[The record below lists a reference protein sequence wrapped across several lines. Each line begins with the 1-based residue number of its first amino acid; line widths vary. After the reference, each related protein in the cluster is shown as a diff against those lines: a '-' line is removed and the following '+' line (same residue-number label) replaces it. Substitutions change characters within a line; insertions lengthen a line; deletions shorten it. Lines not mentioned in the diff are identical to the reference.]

1 MDLGD
6 AVRPISPLNTA
17 VAQPAG
23 DVDQSPSGE
32 VSSNELSQTISD
44 DHGVPVGPVVIVMAR
59 IGRHRETGPY
69 AIRSF
74 RGETNVGVTANTPD
88 QLHICPR
95 ATDPPTSSIDVS
107 APRGC
112 RVLPALVFF
121 TH

>member
-1 MDLGD
+1 
-6 AVRPISPLNTA
+6 
-17 VAQPAG
+17 G
-23 DVDQSPSGE
+23 DVDQSASGE

-44 DHGVPVGPVVIVMAR
+44 DHRVPVGSVVIAR

-95 ATDPPTSSIDVS
+95 ATDPPTSSIDVC
-107 APRGC
+107 APCGC
-112 RVLPALVFF
+112 RVLLAVVFF

>member
-6 AVRPISPLNTA
+6 AVRPISPLNMA

-23 DVDQSPSGE
+23 DVDQSASGE

-44 DHGVPVGPVVIVMAR
+44 DHGVPVGPVVIVIAR

-69 AIRSF
+69 AIRSL

-88 QLHICPR
+88 QLHICTR
-95 ATDPPTSSIDVS
+95 ATDPPTSSIEVS
-107 APRGC
+107 DTRPR
-112 RVLPALVFF
+112 RALVVLVFVI
-121 TH
+121 H

>member
-6 AVRPISPLNTA
+6 AVRPISPLNTT

-23 DVDQSPSGE
+23 DVDQSASGE

-44 DHGVPVGPVVIVMAR
+44 DHGVPVGPVVIVRAR

-74 RGETNVGVTANTPD
+74 RGETNVGVTADSPD
-88 QLHICPR
+88 QLHIRAR
-95 ATDPPTSSIDVS
+95 ATDPS
-107 APRGC
+107 A
-112 RVLPALVFF
+112 
-121 TH
+121 

>member
-6 AVRPISPLNTA
+6 AVRPISPFNTA

-23 DVDQSPSGE
+23 DVNESASGE
-32 VSSNELSQTISD
+32 VSSSELSQTISD
-44 DHGVPVGPVVIVMAR
+44 DHRVPVGPVVIDIAR
-59 IGRHRETGPY
+59 IGRHRETSPY

-74 RGETNVGVTANTPD
+74 RRETNVGVTANTPD

-95 ATDPPTSSIDVS
+95 ATAPPTSSIDIR

-112 RVLPALVFF
+112 RALPALVFF